1 MIKLQL
7 TYFPLA
13 FECLPRRKSGYG
25 SLVPTAMPYLPCFSI
40 TSIRTWRTE
49 ARITVIAPSGPKGR
63 ARFILA
69 ALRQSS
75 GATGNGHVHPR
86 PPAKVPAGK
95 KRGRPEG
102 QPL

>member
-40 TSIRTWRTE
+40 TSIRTWWTE
-49 ARITVIAPSGPKGR
+49 AWIIVIGTSASKER
-63 ARFILA
+63 ARSILA
-69 ALRQSS
+69 APRQSS
-75 GATGNGHVHPR
+75 GETGNGGVHPR